1 MNTTKWR
8 GLKQRE
14 ARALKALGDVR
25 EEIQVEIL
33 ELFMAHY
40 GFKPSWVLLD
50 GKPVLAILDNFN
62 RDPTMWKRYPPWLSA
77 RWITASGG
85 LSTQQKYLYEK
96 WVGRIQPWPI
106 GHPLPEVKKRE
117 EGSGT

>member
-33 ELFMAHY
+33 ELFMAQLR
-40 GFKPSWVLLD
+40 VQ
-50 GKPVLAILDNFN
+50 A
-62 RDPTMWKRYPPWLSA
+62 
-77 RWITASGG
+77 
-85 LSTQQKYLYEK
+85 
-96 WVGRIQPWPI
+96 
-106 GHPLPEVKKRE
+106 
-117 EGSGT
+117 